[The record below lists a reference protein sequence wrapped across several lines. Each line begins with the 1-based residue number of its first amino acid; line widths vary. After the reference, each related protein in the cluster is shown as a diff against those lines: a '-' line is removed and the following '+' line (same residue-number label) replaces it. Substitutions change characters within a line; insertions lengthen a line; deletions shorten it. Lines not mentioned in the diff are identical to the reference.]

1 MKKIIILIICIFL
14 LTSCNNKKEELN
26 EILDLYTTYNSIE
39 LRPGTL
45 FSNIIATLGEPNNT
59 RTEPSTYT
67 EGEATIYEYD
77 NFEIETYI
85 EDNIEK
91 IYSIRFTNEDQ
102 LTNENIK
109 LGDTKEK
116 MISVY
121 GNQYQNIDEVIY
133 VYTISNTSLSFT
145 IENDIIIEI
154 IYSKL

>member
-1 MKKIIILIICIFL
+1 MKKIIVLITCIFL
-14 LTSCNNKKEELN
+14 LTSCNNKKEEIKDIP
-26 EILDLYTTYNSIE
+26 ELYATYNSIE

-45 FSNIIATLGEPNNT
+45 FTNIIATLGKPNNT
-59 RTEPSTYT
+59 RTEPSTYI

-77 NFEIETYI
+77 NFEIETYF

-91 IYSIRFTNEDQ
+91 IYSIKFTNEEQ

-121 GNQYQNIDEVIY
+121 GKQYQNIDDIIF

-154 IYSKL
+154 IYSKI